1 MESAGRLIGK
11 MNRASRVMTDDELV
25 RAAWPLAVGKRIAR
39 YTAVVNLVRGCVVV
53 EVEDMVWQRQLN
65 TLRLQIVK
73 NLTDIVGPG
82 IVDDLALRPMTP
94 KRMPQRA
101 EFARRPASQDE
112 ADSIADPSLR
122 RAYKLSRKKASA

>member
-11 MNRASRVMTDDELV
+11 LNRASQVMTDEELV
-25 RAAWPLAVGKRIAR
+25 RAAWPLAVGKTIVR
-39 YTAVVNLVRGCVVV
+39 YTAVAGLVRKCIVV

-73 NLTDIVGPG
+73 NLTDVVGPG
-82 IVDDLALRPMTP
+82 IVEDLALRPMTP

-101 EFARRPASQDE
+101 EIARRPESLDE
-112 ADSIADPSLR
+112 ADAIADPSLR
-122 RAYKLSRKKASA
+122 RAYKLSRKKATA